1 MKTAVGH
8 FKKATHV
15 YTLFRHKG
23 FFTLVQEFGLFK
35 VANGNDVALMEEKK
49 LYQSNVFLGL
59 LNI

>member
-35 VANGNDVALMEEKK
+35 VANGNDVALMEEKTISK
-49 LYQSNVFLGL
+49 
-59 LNI
+59 